1 MNVLTLQDVSQSY
14 GTRRLFE
21 DANMTFT
28 DNKRI
33 GLIGVNGTGKSTFMR
48 MLAGLIEPEKGTIL
62 RNGKASVYYLPQAP
76 EFDEDASLL
85 ENIFLADHPVLKLVR
100 EYERMDQTAPG
111 SPEHLKLLSRM
122 ETEGGWQVEQQ
133 ARTILTKLGFTD
145 LMRLARD

>member
-48 MLAGLIEPEKGTIL
+48 MLAGLIEPEKALFCAMVRHRFIICPKH
-62 RNGKASVYYLPQAP
+62 RN
-76 EFDEDASLL
+76 
-85 ENIFLADHPVLKLVR
+85 
-100 EYERMDQTAPG
+100 
-111 SPEHLKLLSRM
+111 
-122 ETEGGWQVEQQ
+122 
-133 ARTILTKLGFTD
+133 LTKTHPYWKIYFSGSSGFKISP
-145 LMRLARD
+145 

>member
-62 RNGKASVYYLPQAP
+62 RNGKASVYYLTKT
-76 EFDEDASLL
+76 
-85 ENIFLADHPVLKLVR
+85 HPYWKI
-100 EYERMDQTAPG
+100 YF
-111 SPEHLKLLSRM
+111 
-122 ETEGGWQVEQQ
+122 W
-133 ARTILTKLGFTD
+133 RTIRF
-145 LMRLARD
+145 